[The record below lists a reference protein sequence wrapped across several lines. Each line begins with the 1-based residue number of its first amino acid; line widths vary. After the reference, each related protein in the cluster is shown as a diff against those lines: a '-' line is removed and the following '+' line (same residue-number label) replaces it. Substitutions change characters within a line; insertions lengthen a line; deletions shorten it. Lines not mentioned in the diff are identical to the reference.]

1 MSKRVKKVTT
11 GRKWRAESRRSYLI
25 KLPSGNVAR
34 LRPVAIDVLITSGDL
49 PDVLSTLAAQTLFDD
64 MDFADIA
71 EEGKTS
77 KQYVELIN
85 HVVPSAFDD
94 PQVVEFPQGDGE
106 IALSDIDWAD
116 KVTVFQLALLPVDA
130 LQSFCNEQD
139 GNVEDVS
146 NGDDDVVTAE

>member
-1 MSKRVKKVTT
+1 VSKRVKKVTT
-11 GRKWRAESRRSYLI
+11 GRKWRTDARRTFLI

-34 LRPVAIDVLITSGDL
+34 LRNVAVDVLITSGEL

-85 HVVPSAFDD
+85 HVVPAAFDS
-94 PQVVEFPQGDGE
+94 PTVTEFPEGDDE
-106 IALSDIDWAD
+106 IALSDIDWSD

-130 LQSFCNEQD
+130 LQSFRDEQNGD
-139 GNVEDVS
+139 VENVP
-146 NGDDDVVTAE
+146 NGDDDVVAAK